1 MNTNNAHYPSS
12 GYFCQLKYHRSVAKT
27 KFTIP
32 DDMFRG
38 LVKELRLSKGLTQAD
53 LAFRLGHPQ
62 SYVSKYE
69 TGERRLDFVETALLC
84 EALGIGVEEFAAAF
98 AERVPKVHRAKGG

>member
-1 MNTNNAHYPSS
+1 
-12 GYFCQLKYHRSVAKT
+12 VAKT

-32 DDMFRG
+32 DDLFRG

-53 LAFRLGHPQ
+53 LASRLGHPQ

-69 TGERRLDFVETALLC
+69 TGERRLDFVETVRLC
-84 EALGIGVEEFAAAF
+84 EALGIGIDDFAAAF
-98 AERVPKVHRAKGG
+98 SAKVPQARRAKGG